1 MYASSHK
8 STALLAAL
16 FLGHI
21 AFGQELHLKSRTIV
35 TAGSGSGLH
44 AHARTAE
51 ADPIH
56 QIIQFDHMPGVDDL
70 NALLA
75 AGFRITGAVPDNAVM
90 AIAPDPATAA
100 NVTALAAGI
109 QWVGAMETSD
119 KMSPIFETSSAAQG
133 NMLDAIVEFH
143 ADIDTA
149 AQQAIAAAESL
160 TFLHPAALIP
170 GHMLVNATY
179 DKLLAIAAHDEVA
192 YIFPADAAL
201 TTENEMIP
209 CVGMLTAAGPVGQYA
224 NIVHGWDLNSD
235 QMAHLNYVF
244 GTLTSKVP
252 AQTVQSEILRAM
264 NAWSAVTNVV
274 FEQGTSATATR
285 TILVKFASGP
295 HGDSYPFDGPGGVLG
310 HTFYPVPIN
319 SESIAGD
326 IHLDA
331 DENWHAGGDLDIYTV
346 VLHELGHAIGLG
358 HSDKPGDVM
367 YPYYHRGAQLSA
379 NDIGAARELYGVPGN
394 VAPSAETAPQTPVT
408 VTTTIAPAP
417 APVPAP
423 APAPAPV
430 PTPAKPLS
438 LTLNAVPSPGAA
450 TQTSISGTV
459 VGGVAPLTVQ
469 FQTDKG
475 YTGKASVSASGT
487 WSAAGVALVAGSNT
501 ITVTAFDSSH
511 QTISQSEQVNRTAS
525 APTAAAGPV
534 RVQITSPSAAVST
547 AKGTTVSV
555 GGAASGGVGITQ
567 VTWQTSTGQSGTAD
581 GTDHWLATNIPLMTG
596 TNTVL
601 IRAYDAAGASAWA
614 SVVVVRH

>member
-1 MYASSHK
+1 MYGTSHK
-8 STALLAAL
+8 STALLAAV
-16 FLGHI
+16 FLGHV
-21 AFGQELHLKSRTIV
+21 AFGQELHLKTRTIV
-35 TAGSGSGLH
+35 TAGSGSALH
-44 AHARTAE
+44 AHARTA
-51 ADPIH
+51 ATDPVH
-56 QIIQFDHMPGVDDL
+56 QIIQFDHMPGVEDL
-70 NALLA
+70 DALLA

-90 AIAPDPATAA
+90 AIASDPATAA
-100 NVTALAAGI
+100 SVSALVSGI

-119 KMSPIFETSSAAQG
+119 KMSPVFETSSAAQG
-133 NMLDAIVEFH
+133 QTLNAIVEFH
-143 ADIDTA
+143 TDIDTA
-149 AQQAIAAAESL
+149 AQQAVALAENV

-170 GHMLVNATY
+170 GHMLVSATY

-235 QMAHLNYVF
+235 QMAHLGYVF

-252 AQTVQSEILRAM
+252 AQTVESEILRAM

-274 FEQGTSATATR
+274 FEPGTSATAMR
-285 TILVKFASGP
+285 TILVKFASGA

-346 VLHELGHAIGLG
+346 ALHELGHAIGLG
-358 HSDKPGDVM
+358 HTDNPGDVM

-394 VAPSAETAPQTPVT
+394 VAPGTETAPQTPVT
-408 VTTTIAPAP
+408 VTTTA
-417 APVPAP
+417 AP

-430 PTPAKPLS
+430 PVPAPAKPMS
-438 LTLNAVPSPGAA
+438 LTLNAVPSQGAA
-450 TQTSISGTV
+450 AQTSISGTV
-459 VGGVAPLTVQ
+459 TGGTAPLTVQ

-511 QTISQSEQVNRTAS
+511 QTVSQSEQVNRAAS
-525 APTAAAGPV
+525 APSAGTGPV
-534 RVQITSPSAAVST
+534 SVQITSPSAAVST
-547 AKGTTVSV
+547 AKGTSISV
-555 GGAASGGVGITQ
+555 GGVSAGGTGITQ
-567 VTWQTSTGQSGTAD
+567 VAWQTSTGQSGTAD
-581 GTDHWLATNIPLMTG
+581 GTDHWVATNIPLMTG
-596 TNTVL
+596 TNTVV
-601 IRAYDAAGASAWA
+601 IKAYDAAGGSAWA